1 MSFVVALNCF
11 ITDMGRGTFLR
22 GNSQPATCNLQS
34 VTPTTMIHLGIIED
48 EPIML
53 ASVEEC
59 FEASRDVVVEM
70 AATSVEDFLAG
81 VPENSPLNTL
91 LLDIML
97 PGMNGIVGIPRL
109 LDRWPELDI
118 IMLTNSDDSDN
129 IFRALQAGAFGYIS
143 KKRMNPNIIRDAVYT
158 VHRGGSYMSP
168 SIARQVVAYHNQQRI
183 KRSSDPTT
191 QLTARQL
198 DIVQGLVDNLSYREI
213 GERLD
218 ISIETVRDHIK
229 NIYRKLRVNS
239 KMEVVQKKIKGE
251 I

>member
-1 MSFVVALNCF
+1 
-11 ITDMGRGTFLR
+11 
-22 GNSQPATCNLQS
+22 
-34 VTPTTMIHLGIIED
+34 MIHLGIIED

-59 FEASRDVVVEM
+59 FEASRDVNVEI
-70 AATSVEDFLAG
+70 AVTSVEKFLDETATDSQ
-81 VPENSPLNTL
+81 VNTL

-97 PGMNGIVGIPRL
+97 PGMTGIAGIPRIL
-109 LDRWPELDI
+109 ERFPEIDI

-168 SIARQVVAYHNQQRI
+168 SIARQVVAFHNQQRQ
-183 KRSSDPTT
+183 KRTSDPSA
-191 QLTARQL
+191 QLTPRQV

-239 KMEVVQKKIKGE
+239 KMEVVHKKLKGE

>member
-1 MSFVVALNCF
+1 
-11 ITDMGRGTFLR
+11 
-22 GNSQPATCNLQS
+22 
-34 VTPTTMIHLGIIED
+34 MIHLGIIED

-59 FEASRDVVVEM
+59 FEGNRDVEVVL
-70 AATSVEDFLAG
+70 AATSVENFLASLPKG
-81 VPENSPLNTL
+81 AVLNTL

-97 PGMNGIVGIPRL
+97 PGMTGIAGIPRL
-109 LDRWPELDI
+109 LERYPELDI

-143 KKRMNPNIIRDAVYT
+143 KKRVNPSVIQDAVYT

-168 SIARQVVAYHNQQRI
+168 SIARQVVAFHNQQRKGPAI
-183 KRSSDPTT
+183 NPADR
-191 QLTARQL
+191 LTPRQL

-213 GERLD
+213 GERLE

-239 KMEVVQKKIKGE
+239 KMEVVHKKLKGE

>member
-1 MSFVVALNCF
+1 
-11 ITDMGRGTFLR
+11 
-22 GNSQPATCNLQS
+22 
-34 VTPTTMIHLGIIED
+34 MIHLGIIED

-59 FEASRDVVVEM
+59 FEASRDVTVEL
-70 AATSVEDFLAG
+70 AATSVEEFLEAI
-81 VPENSPLNTL
+81 PQDSPLNTL

-97 PGMNGIVGIPRL
+97 PGMTGIAGIPRL
-109 LDRWPELDI
+109 LEKFPELDI

-143 KKRMNPNIIRDAVYT
+143 KKRMNPSIIRDAVYT

-168 SIARQVVAYHNQQRI
+168 SIARQVVAFHNQQR
-183 KRSSDPTT
+183 KKKSNPET
-191 QLTARQL
+191 QLTPRQL

-213 GERLD
+213 GERLN

-239 KMEVVQKKIKGE
+239 KMEVVHKKLKGE

>member
-1 MSFVVALNCF
+1 
-11 ITDMGRGTFLR
+11 
-22 GNSQPATCNLQS
+22 
-34 VTPTTMIHLGIIED
+34 MIHLGIIED

-59 FEASRDVVVEM
+59 FEASRDVRVEL
-70 AATSVEDFLAG
+70 AVTSVERFL
-81 VPENSPLNTL
+81 ENIPADSPLNTV

-109 LDRWPELDI
+109 LDRFPELDI

-168 SIARQVVAYHNQQRI
+168 SIARQVVAFHNQQR
-183 KRSSDPTT
+183 KKSVDLADELTT
-191 QLTARQL
+191 RQL

-239 KMEVVQKKIKGE
+239 KMEVVSKKLKGE

>member
-1 MSFVVALNCF
+1 
-11 ITDMGRGTFLR
+11 
-22 GNSQPATCNLQS
+22 
-34 VTPTTMIHLGIIED
+34 MIHLGIIED

-59 FEASRDVVVEM
+59 FEGSRDVSVEL

-81 VPENSPLNTL
+81 LHDSLPLNTL

-97 PGMNGIVGIPRL
+97 PGMTGIAGIPRL
-109 LDRWPELDI
+109 LTRYPDLDI

-129 IFRALQAGAFGYIS
+129 IFRALQAGAVGYIS

-168 SIARQVVAYHNQQRI
+168 RIARQVVAHHNQQRA
-183 KRSSDPTT
+183 KPSADPAQ
-191 QLTARQL
+191 QLTPRQL

>member
-1 MSFVVALNCF
+1 
-11 ITDMGRGTFLR
+11 
-22 GNSQPATCNLQS
+22 
-34 VTPTTMIHLGIIED
+34 MIYLGIIED

-59 FEASRDVVVEM
+59 FDAPRDVEVVM
-70 AATSVEDFLAG
+70 AATSVEEFLESVSA
-81 VPENSPLNTL
+81 ESPLNTL

-97 PGMNGIVGIPRL
+97 PGMNGIAGIPRL
-109 LDRWPELDI
+109 LDRFPELDI

-143 KKRMNPNIIRDAVYT
+143 KKKMNPNIIRDAVYT

-168 SIARQVVAYHNQQRI
+168 SIARQVVAFHNQQSRR
-183 KRSSDPTT
+183 KTDPATR
-191 QLTARQL
+191 LTPRQL
-198 DIVQGLVDNLSYREI
+198 EIVQGLVDNLSYREI
-213 GERLD
+213 GERLG

-239 KMEVVQKKIKGE
+239 KMEVVHKKLKGE

>member
-1 MSFVVALNCF
+1 
-11 ITDMGRGTFLR
+11 
-22 GNSQPATCNLQS
+22 
-34 VTPTTMIHLGIIED
+34 MIHLGIIED

-59 FEASRDVVVEM
+59 FDASRDVNVEL
-70 AATSVEDFLAG
+70 AATSVEEFLEG
-81 VPENSPLNTL
+81 IPSDSQLNTL

-109 LDRWPELDI
+109 LDRFPELDI

-168 SIARQVVAYHNQQRI
+168 SIARQVVAFHNQQRR
-183 KRSSDPTT
+183 KKVDPET
-191 QLTARQL
+191 QLTPRQL

-213 GERLD
+213 GERLG

-239 KMEVVQKKIKGE
+239 KMEVVHKKLKGE

>member
-1 MSFVVALNCF
+1 
-11 ITDMGRGTFLR
+11 
-22 GNSQPATCNLQS
+22 
-34 VTPTTMIHLGIIED
+34 MIHLGIIED

-59 FEASRDVVVEM
+59 FEGSRDVSVEL
-70 AATSVEDFLAG
+70 AATSVEEFLEAI
-81 VPENSPLNTL
+81 PDDSPLNTL

-97 PGMNGIVGIPRL
+97 PGMSGIVGIPRL
-109 LDRWPELDI
+109 LDKFPELDI

-143 KKRMNPNIIRDAVYT
+143 KKRMNPSIIRDAVYT

-168 SIARQVVAYHNQQRI
+168 SIARQVVAFHNQQRR
-183 KRSSDPTT
+183 KSTNPET
-191 QLTARQL
+191 QLTPRQL

-213 GERLD
+213 GERLN

-239 KMEVVQKKIKGE
+239 KMEVVHKKLKGE

>member
-1 MSFVVALNCF
+1 
-11 ITDMGRGTFLR
+11 
-22 GNSQPATCNLQS
+22 
-34 VTPTTMIHLGIIED
+34 MIHLGIIED

-59 FEASRDVVVEM
+59 FEASRDVNVEL
-70 AATSVEDFLAG
+70 AATSVEEFIESIPSD
-81 VPENSPLNTL
+81 SPLNTL

-109 LDRWPELDI
+109 LERFPDLDI

-168 SIARQVVAYHNQQRI
+168 SIARQVVAFHNQQRR
-183 KRSSDPTT
+183 KKVDPDT
-191 QLTARQL
+191 QLTPRQL

-213 GERLD
+213 GERLG

-239 KMEVVQKKIKGE
+239 KMEVVHKKLKGE

>member
-1 MSFVVALNCF
+1 
-11 ITDMGRGTFLR
+11 
-22 GNSQPATCNLQS
+22 
-34 VTPTTMIHLGIIED
+34 MIHLGMIED

-53 ASVEEC
+53 ASIGEC
-59 FEASRDVVVEM
+59 FEGNRDVEIVL
-70 AATSVEDFLAG
+70 AATSVEDFLANA
-81 VPENSPLNTL
+81 PEDGKLNTL

-97 PGMNGIVGIPRL
+97 PGMSGIAGIPRL
-109 LDRWPELDI
+109 LDLAPELDI

-129 IFRALQAGAFGYIS
+129 IFQALQAGAVGYIS
-143 KKRMNPNIIRDAVYT
+143 KKRINPSIIQDAVYT

-168 SIARQVVAYHNQQRI
+168 SIARKVVAFHNQQNR
-183 KRSSDPTT
+183 RPTMDPANR
-191 QLTARQL
+191 LTPRQL

-213 GERLD
+213 GERLN

-239 KMEVVQKKIKGE
+239 KMEVVHKKLKGE

>member
-1 MSFVVALNCF
+1 
-11 ITDMGRGTFLR
+11 
-22 GNSQPATCNLQS
+22 
-34 VTPTTMIHLGIIED
+34 MIHLGIIED

-59 FEASRDVVVEM
+59 FEASRDVIVEL
-70 AATSVEDFLAG
+70 AATSVEDFLSGMSA
-81 VPENSPLNTL
+81 SQPLNTL

-168 SIARQVVAYHNQQRI
+168 SIARQVVAFHNQQRRI
-183 KRSSDPTT
+183 RTSADAAS
-191 QLTARQL
+191 QLTTRQL

>member
-1 MSFVVALNCF
+1 
-11 ITDMGRGTFLR
+11 
-22 GNSQPATCNLQS
+22 
-34 VTPTTMIHLGIIED
+34 MIHLGIIED

-59 FEASRDVVVEM
+59 FEASRDVNVEL
-70 AATSVEDFLAG
+70 AATSVEEFLDNI
-81 VPENSPLNTL
+81 PTDSPLNTL

-109 LDRWPELDI
+109 LDRFPELDI

-168 SIARQVVAYHNQQRI
+168 SIARQVVAFHNQQRR
-183 KRSSDPTT
+183 KKVDPET
-191 QLTARQL
+191 QLTPRQL

-213 GERLD
+213 GERLG

-239 KMEVVQKKIKGE
+239 KMEVVHKKLKGE

>member
-1 MSFVVALNCF
+1 
-11 ITDMGRGTFLR
+11 
-22 GNSQPATCNLQS
+22 
-34 VTPTTMIHLGIIED
+34 MIYLGIIED

-59 FEASRDVVVEM
+59 FEASRDVNVEL
-70 AATSVEDFLAG
+70 AATSVEEFIDSI
-81 VPENSPLNTL
+81 PSDSPLNTL

-109 LDRWPELDI
+109 LERFPDLDI

-168 SIARQVVAYHNQQRI
+168 SIARQVVAFHNQQRR
-183 KRSSDPTT
+183 KKVDPDT
-191 QLTARQL
+191 QLTPRQL

-213 GERLD
+213 GERLG

-239 KMEVVQKKIKGE
+239 KMEVVHKKLKGE

>member
-1 MSFVVALNCF
+1 
-11 ITDMGRGTFLR
+11 
-22 GNSQPATCNLQS
+22 
-34 VTPTTMIHLGIIED
+34 MIHLGIIED

-59 FEASRDVVVEM
+59 FEASRDVRVEL
-70 AATSVEDFLAG
+70 AVTSVEEFLEGIPAD
-81 VPENSPLNTL
+81 SPISTL

-97 PGMNGIVGIPRL
+97 PGMSGIVGIPRL
-109 LDRWPELDI
+109 LAKFPELDI

-143 KKRMNPNIIRDAVYT
+143 KKRMNPTIIRDAVYT

-168 SIARQVVAYHNQQRI
+168 SIARQVVAFHNQQRR
-183 KRSSDPTT
+183 KSVDPATH
-191 QLTARQL
+191 LTPRQL

-213 GERLD
+213 GERLG

-239 KMEVVQKKIKGE
+239 KMEVVHKKLKGE

>member
-1 MSFVVALNCF
+1 
-11 ITDMGRGTFLR
+11 
-22 GNSQPATCNLQS
+22 
-34 VTPTTMIHLGIIED
+34 MIHLGIIED

-53 ASVEEC
+53 ASIEEC
-59 FEASRDVVVEM
+59 FEASRDVSVAL
-70 AATSVEDFLAG
+70 AATSVERFLAQLPG
-81 VPENSPLNTL
+81 AVQLNTL

-97 PGMNGIVGIPRL
+97 PGMNGISGIPRL

-129 IFRALQAGAFGYIS
+129 IFRALQAGAVGYIS
-143 KKRMNPNIIRDAVYT
+143 KRKVNPTIIRDAVYT

-168 SIARQVVAYHNQQRI
+168 SIARQVVAFHGRQR
-183 KRSSDPTT
+183 RQSSVAPAD
-191 QLTARQL
+191 QLTTRQL
-198 DIVQGLVDNLSYREI
+198 EIVQGLVDNLSYREI

-239 KMEVVQKKIKGE
+239 KMEVVHKKLKGE

>member
-1 MSFVVALNCF
+1 
-11 ITDMGRGTFLR
+11 
-22 GNSQPATCNLQS
+22 
-34 VTPTTMIHLGIIED
+34 MIHLGIIED

-59 FEASRDVVVEM
+59 FEASRDVNVEI
-70 AATSVEDFLAG
+70 AVTSVEKFLDEVATD
-81 VPENSPLNTL
+81 SPVNTL

-97 PGMNGIVGIPRL
+97 PGMTGIAGIPRIL
-109 LDRWPELDI
+109 ERFPELDI

-168 SIARQVVAYHNQQRI
+168 SIARQVVAFHNQQRQ
-183 KRSSDPTT
+183 KSTADPSA
-191 QLTARQL
+191 QLTPRPL

-239 KMEVVQKKIKGE
+239 KMEVVHKKLKGE

>member
-1 MSFVVALNCF
+1 
-11 ITDMGRGTFLR
+11 
-22 GNSQPATCNLQS
+22 
-34 VTPTTMIHLGIIED
+34 MIHLGIIED

-53 ASVEEC
+53 ASIEEC
-59 FEASRDVVVEM
+59 FEASRDVRVEL
-70 AATSVEDFLAG
+70 AVTSVERFLENIPAG
-81 VPENSPLNTL
+81 NPLNTL

-109 LDRWPELDI
+109 LDRFPELDI

-129 IFRALQAGAFGYIS
+129 IFRALQAGAVGYIS
-143 KKRMNPNIIRDAVYT
+143 KKRINPNIIRDAVYT

-168 SIARQVVAYHNQQRI
+168 SIARQVVAFHNQQR
-183 KRSSDPTT
+183 KKSVDPADELTT
-191 QLTARQL
+191 RQL

-239 KMEVVQKKIKGE
+239 KMEVVSKKLKGE

>member
-1 MSFVVALNCF
+1 
-11 ITDMGRGTFLR
+11 
-22 GNSQPATCNLQS
+22 
-34 VTPTTMIHLGIIED
+34 MIHLGIIED

-59 FEASRDVVVEM
+59 FEASRDVNVEL
-70 AATSVEDFLAG
+70 AATSVEEFLEGIPAD
-81 VPENSPLNTL
+81 SPLNTI

-109 LDRWPELDI
+109 LNLFPDLDI

-168 SIARQVVAYHNQQRI
+168 SIARQVVAFHNQQSR
-183 KRSSDPTT
+183 KKVNPET
-191 QLTARQL
+191 QLTPRQL

-213 GERLD
+213 GERLG

-239 KMEVVQKKIKGE
+239 KMEVVHKKLKGE

>member
-1 MSFVVALNCF
+1 
-11 ITDMGRGTFLR
+11 
-22 GNSQPATCNLQS
+22 
-34 VTPTTMIHLGIIED
+34 MIHLGLIED

-59 FEASRDVVVEM
+59 FEESRDVRV
-70 AATSVEDFLAG
+70 AQASTSVEDFLA
-81 VPENSPLNTL
+81 ELSADSALNTL

-97 PGMNGIVGIPRL
+97 PGMNGITAIPRL
-109 LDRWPELDI
+109 LERWPELDI

-129 IFRALQAGAFGYIS
+129 IFRALQAGAVGYIS
-143 KKRMNPNIIRDAVYT
+143 KKRMNPQIIRDAVYT

-168 SIARQVVAYHNQQRI
+168 SIARKVVAFHNQQTR
-183 KRSSDPTT
+183 RRAVPPAD
-191 QLTARQL
+191 QLTTRQL
-198 DIVQGLVDNLSYREI
+198 EIVEGLVDNLSYREI

-239 KMEVVQKKIKGE
+239 KMQVVQKKLKGE

>member
-1 MSFVVALNCF
+1 
-11 ITDMGRGTFLR
+11 
-22 GNSQPATCNLQS
+22 
-34 VTPTTMIHLGIIED
+34 MIHLGIIED

-53 ASVEEC
+53 ASIEEC
-59 FEASRDVVVEM
+59 FEASRDVRVEL
-70 AATSVEDFLAG
+70 AVTSVERFLENIPA
-81 VPENSPLNTL
+81 NSPLNTL

-97 PGMNGIVGIPRL
+97 PGMNGIMGIPRL
-109 LDRWPELDI
+109 LDRFPDLDI

-168 SIARQVVAYHNQQRI
+168 SIARQVVAFHNQQR
-183 KRSSDPTT
+183 KKSVDLADELTT
-191 QLTARQL
+191 RQL

-239 KMEVVQKKIKGE
+239 KMEVVSKKLKGE

>member
-1 MSFVVALNCF
+1 
-11 ITDMGRGTFLR
+11 
-22 GNSQPATCNLQS
+22 
-34 VTPTTMIHLGIIED
+34 MIYLGIIED

-59 FEASRDVVVEM
+59 FEASRDVEVVL

-81 VPENSPLNTL
+81 LPSGAHLTTM

-97 PGMNGIVGIPRL
+97 PGMTGIAGIPRL
-109 LDRWPELDI
+109 LQRFPELDI

-129 IFRALQAGAFGYIS
+129 IFKALQAGAVGYIS
-143 KKRMNPNIIRDAVYT
+143 KKRMNPSIIQDAVYT

-168 SIARQVVAYHNQQRI
+168 RIARQVVAFHGQQRKASVSI
-183 KRSSDPTT
+183 DPADR
-191 QLTARQL
+191 LTPRQL

-213 GERLD
+213 GERLE

-239 KMEVVQKKIKGE
+239 KMEVVHKKLKGE

>member
-1 MSFVVALNCF
+1 
-11 ITDMGRGTFLR
+11 
-22 GNSQPATCNLQS
+22 
-34 VTPTTMIHLGIIED
+34 MIHLGIIED

-53 ASVEEC
+53 ASVEEV
-59 FEASRDVVVEM
+59 FEGNRDVEVVL
-70 AATSVEDFLAG
+70 AATSVENFLAEL
-81 VPENSPLNTL
+81 PKKSPINTL

-97 PGMNGIVGIPRL
+97 PGMTGIQGLPRL
-109 LDRWPELDI
+109 LDRYPELDI

-129 IFRALQAGAFGYIS
+129 IFHALRSGAVGYIS
-143 KKRMNPNIIRDAVYT
+143 KKRMNPSIIRDAVYT

-168 SIARQVVAYHNQQRI
+168 SIARQVVAFHNQQRQ
-183 KRSSDPTT
+183 RRTT
-191 QLTARQL
+191 PAADQLTPRQV

-239 KMEVVQKKIKGE
+239 KMEVVSKKLKGE

>member
-1 MSFVVALNCF
+1 
-11 ITDMGRGTFLR
+11 
-22 GNSQPATCNLQS
+22 
-34 VTPTTMIHLGIIED
+34 MIHLGIIED

-81 VPENSPLNTL
+81 LPASSPLNTL

-109 LDRWPELDI
+109 LDRWPDLDI

-168 SIARQVVAYHNQQRI
+168 SIARQVVAYHNQQRV
-183 KRSSDPTT
+183 KRNNDDPAN
-191 QLTARQL
+191 QLTARQV